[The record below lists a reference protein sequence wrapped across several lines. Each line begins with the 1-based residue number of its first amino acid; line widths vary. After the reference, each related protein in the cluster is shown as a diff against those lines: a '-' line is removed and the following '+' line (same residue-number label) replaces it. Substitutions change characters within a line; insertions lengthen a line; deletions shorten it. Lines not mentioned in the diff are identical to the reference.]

1 MKIKVLYVGGIG
13 RNGSTIL
20 GNILGS
26 ISGFIHIGELMYFFD
41 RGILEN
47 WECGCGTLFNNCP
60 FWQKIVTSLN
70 MPKNEAQKM
79 VFLKENGLR
88 SRHLFLSEKERKKK
102 LEYMSEY
109 LICLEKIY
117 SIIRDNTGCDW
128 IIDSSKFPSH
138 AYFLSQIENID
149 LYILHLVR
157 DPKSI
162 AYSWWKRPKKL
173 GSQMQKVMPRIH
185 PIRTALVWL
194 EWNYLFQKIWG
205 KSSKYMF
212 VRFEDF
218 TQKPLAVLRNILQWL
233 QVSSKV
239 LNSLFINE
247 NEVRVSVQHT
257 VSGNPVRFN
266 KGSIKISPVTSELPL
281 HWKIIISLITAPL
294 MLKYGY
300 RF

>member
-1 MKIKVLYVGGIG
+1 MKIKVLYIGGIG

-47 WECGCGTLFNNCP
+47 WECGCGNLFNNCP
-60 FWQKIVTSLN
+60 FWQKIVTKLN
-70 MPKNEAQKM
+70 ISKNEAQKM
-79 VFLKENGLR
+79 VFLKENGFR
-88 SRHLFLSEKERKKK
+88 SRHLFLPEKERKKK
-102 LEYMSEY
+102 LEYMSGY
-109 LICLEKIY
+109 LNNLKKIY
-117 SIIRDNTGCDW
+117 SIIRDDTWCDW

-157 DPKSI
+157 DPRAV

-173 GSQMQKVMPRIH
+173 GSQIQKVMPRIH

-194 EWNYLFQKIWG
+194 EWNFLFQNIWG
-205 KSSKYMF
+205 KSPKYMF
-212 VRFEDF
+212 LRFEDF
-218 TQKPLAVLRNILQWL
+218 TQRPLVTLKNILQWL
-233 QVSSKV
+233 QVPSKV
-239 LNSLFINE
+239 LDSLFINE
-247 NEVRVSVQHT
+247 NEVRISIQHT

-266 KGSIKISPVTSELPL
+266 KGTIKIIQTSSETNFAWNTIVL
-281 HWKIIISLITAPL
+281 LITAPL
-294 MLKYGY
+294 MFRYGY
-300 RF
+300 RI